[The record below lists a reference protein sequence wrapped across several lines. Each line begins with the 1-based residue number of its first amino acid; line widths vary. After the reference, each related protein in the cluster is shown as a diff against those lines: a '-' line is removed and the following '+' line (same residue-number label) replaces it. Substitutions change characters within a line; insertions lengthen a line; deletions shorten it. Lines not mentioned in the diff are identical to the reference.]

1 MRPLPDQDGFTIL
14 GLLVAVAVINIGLGI
29 AATSW
34 VTIDRRADEAELIW
48 RGQQYVRALNCHQQA
63 TGGLPEELSELLESD
78 CIRALYPDPMS
89 ADGEWRILRQG
100 DPELQ
105 PNQAGQGEF
114 LEMNIMELEARQD
127 SRSQGGRRQGG
138 LQSDSFRQSFDRF
151 RALSESL
158 RARFA
163 GNNRIVGVMSTK
175 TGEALRLYKEESTY
189 DKWRFVVGQT
199 GLQ

>member
-34 VTIDRRADEAELIW
+34 VTIDRRADEAALIW
-48 RGQQYVRALNCHQQA
+48 RGQQYVRALNCQQQA
-63 TGGLPEELSELLESD
+63 TGGLPEDLSELLESD
-78 CIRALYPDPMS
+78 CIRTLYPDPMS
-89 ADGEWRILRQG
+89 ADGGWRILRQG
-100 DPELQ
+100 DPELRS
-105 PNQAGQGEF
+105 NQAGQDEF
-114 LEMNIMELEARQD
+114 LEMNVMELEARRGD
-127 SRSQGGRRQGG
+127 RPQGG
-138 LQSDSFRQSFDRF
+138 LQTDSFSRSFDRF

-158 RARFA
+158 RSRFSSD
-163 GNNRIVGVMSTK
+163 NRIVGVMSTK

>member
-63 TGGLPEELSELLESD
+63 TGGLPEELSELVESD
-78 CIRALYPDPMS
+78 CIRALYPDPIS

-105 PNQAGQGEF
+105 SNQAGQDEF
-114 LEMNIMELEARQD
+114 LEMNIMELEAR
-127 SRSQGGRRQGG
+127 RGGGSQGGRAQGG
-138 LQSDSFRQSFDRF
+138 LATDSFRQSFDRF

-158 RARFA
+158 RARFSS
-163 GNNRIVGVMSTK
+163 NDQIVGVMSRK
-175 TGEALRLYKEESTY
+175 TGEALRLYKDESTY
-189 DKWRFVVGQT
+189 EKWRFVVET

>member
-63 TGGLPEELSELLESD
+63 TGGLPEELSELVESD
-78 CIRALYPDPMS
+78 CIRALYPDPIS

-105 PNQAGQGEF
+105 SNQAGQDEF
-114 LEMNIMELEARQD
+114 LEMNIMELEAR
-127 SRSQGGRRQGG
+127 RGGGSPAGRAQGG
-138 LQSDSFRQSFDRF
+138 LATDSFRQSFDRF

-158 RARFA
+158 RARFSS
-163 GNNRIVGVMSTK
+163 NDRIVGVMSRK
-175 TGEALRLYKEESTY
+175 TSEALRLYKDESTY
-189 DKWRFVVGQT
+189 EKWRFVVET